1 MLSFFTA
8 VFYGVV
14 VALLFSLAIF
24 IHEFGH
30 YLAARWLGL
39 KVDAF
44 SIGFGP
50 AIWKK
55 TVNGIEYKICC
66 IPFGGYVAL
75 PQLDPSGMQ
84 KIQGDNSGGEDEN
97 GEPLPD
103 IAPWKRI
110 LVAFA
115 GPLGNVVLAV
125 FLAFLLFLVPAARM
139 NVTGTEVGSVL
150 RSSKAYER
158 GLRVGDRI
166 ETVNGVSVETWSDLR
181 VESMLAGD
189 QETGLFGIVRPDGTR
204 TTLELPFTTNN
215 VFGVKM
221 LGGVAPLGKCV
232 VTNVLAGSVAEKA
245 GLRPDD
251 ELVTLN
257 GQSVGSTWHF
267 IERMVENGVNPVT
280 LGVLRGREKLTF
292 EVTPVM
298 DQEAKRPLIGVMLDD
313 PSEQVMSWMMY
324 RNPWKQLKWDSLSV
338 VRVLK
343 ALVTPRAKG
352 ERKAVAKNIGGPVT
366 IVVGLYRSAKGSM
379 WDGLGFLRMICMNLA
394 ILNLLPLPVLDGG
407 HILFALYEI
416 LFRRK
421 PHPKFVSIVTNFF
434 AFLLIGLMLFLV
446 FRDVLLQ
453 RRIIKAEKA
462 LEEKLSD
469 SNEAGQGSATNQAPA
484 SAAPAQ
490 GK

>member
-1 MLSFFTA
+1 MASFFMA
-8 VFYGVV
+8 VVYGVV

-84 KIQGDNSGGEDEN
+84 NIQGDNSADKDGGE
-97 GEPLPD
+97 EPLPD

-125 FLAFLLFLVPAARM
+125 ILAFLLSLVPAANM
-139 NVTGTEVGSVL
+139 NVTGTEIGSVL
-150 RSSKAYER
+150 RSSDAYKR

-166 ETVNGVSVETWSDLR
+166 ETVNGAAVETWSDLR

-189 QETGLFGIVRPDGTR
+189 QETGTFGIVRPDGTR
-204 TTLELPFTTNN
+204 ITLELPFTTNN
-215 VFGVKM
+215 IFGLKM
-221 LGGVAPLGKCV
+221 LGGVAPVRKCV

-245 GLRPDD
+245 GLLPND

-267 IERMVENGVNPVT
+267 IERMRENGVSPVT
-280 LGVLRGREKLTF
+280 LGILRGRESMTF

-298 DQEAKRPLIGVMLDD
+298 DQEEKRPLIGVMLDD

-343 ALVTPRAKG
+343 ALVKPRAKG
-352 ERKAVAKNIGGPVT
+352 ERKAVAQNIGGPVT

-379 WDGLGFLRMICMNLA
+379 WDGLGFLRMICINLA

-434 AFLLIGLMLFLV
+434 AYLLIGLMLFLV
-446 FRDVLLQ
+446 FRDLLVQ
-453 RRIIKAEKA
+453 RKLIKAEQA
-462 LEEKLSD
+462 LEEKLAD
-469 SNEAGQGSATNQAPA
+469 LATKGKGSATNQVPA
-484 SAAPAQ
+484 SVSPAQ

>member
-1 MLSFFTA
+1 MLSFLTA

-50 AIWKK
+50 ALWKK

-84 KIQGDNSGGEDEN
+84 TIQGDNSEGKDEN

-125 FLAFLLFLVPAARM
+125 VLAFLLFLVPSANM
-139 NVTGTEVGSVL
+139 NVRGTEIGSIL
-150 RSSKAYER
+150 RGSGAYER

-166 ETVNGVSVETWSDLR
+166 ESVNGVSVETWSDLR

-189 QETGLFGIVRPDGTR
+189 QETGSFGIVRPDGTR
-204 TTLELPFTTNN
+204 ATLELPFSTNN
-215 VFGVKM
+215 LFGVKM
-221 LGGVAPLGKCV
+221 LDGVAPVGKCV
-232 VTNVLAGSVAEKA
+232 ITNVLAGSVAEKA
-245 GLRPDD
+245 GLRPND

-267 IERMVENGVNPVT
+267 IERMRENGEKSVS
-280 LGVLRGREKLTF
+280 LGVLRGRKNLSF
-292 EVTPVM
+292 DVVPVM
-298 DQEAKRPLIGVMLDD
+298 DKEAGRPLIGVMLDD
-313 PSEQVMSWMMY
+313 PSEHVMSWMMY

-343 ALVTPRAKG
+343 ALVKPRAKG

-366 IVVGLYRSAKGSM
+366 IVVGLYRSARGSM
-379 WDGLGFLRMICMNLA
+379 WDGLGFLRMICINLA

-421 PHPKFVSIVTNFF
+421 PHPKFVSIVTNLF

-453 RRIIKAEKA
+453 RKIIKAEQR
-462 LEEKLSD
+462 LEEKRSTPK
-469 SNEAGQGSATNQAPA
+469 EKGSVTNAPSA
-484 SAAPAQ
+484 LAAPVPE
-490 GK
+490 K